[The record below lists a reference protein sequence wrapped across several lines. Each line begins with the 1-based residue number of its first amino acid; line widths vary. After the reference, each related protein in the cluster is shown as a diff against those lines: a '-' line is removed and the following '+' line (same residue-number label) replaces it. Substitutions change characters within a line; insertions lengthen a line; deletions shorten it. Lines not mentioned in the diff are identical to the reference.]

1 MSTVAQHHRVLV
13 AEMDEAGDSPAEIA
27 KKLGISAER
36 VEAILDQLDETDG
49 RPAHPD
55 DEHRAPAVEPVAP
68 EPRPATKSGPIV
80 VGSPA
85 RAPAQPKPVVVQ
97 PVPDWPPDETT
108 YRPTYLGPVDV
119 PAPTVLAEPE
129 PAKPAPVRRR
139 PKEKSAVALT
149 AEIEWADPPR
159 SKHGVGQAAHITAIV
174 NGLKEN
180 PGRWAAVQRGMR
192 TSSGARTWIKR
203 GCEAVCRREEAEP
216 GAPVTWTVYAR
227 WPA

>member
-85 RAPAQPKPVVVQ
+85 RAPSKPKPVVVHA
-97 PVPDWPPDETT
+97 VPDWPPDETT

-119 PAPTVLAEPE
+119 SAPTVLAEPV
-129 PAKPAPVRRR
+129 KPAR
-139 PKEKSAVALT
+139 PRQPPPKSVVALS
-149 AEIEWADPPR
+149 AEIEWAEPPP
-159 SKHGVGQAAHITAIV
+159 SKHGFGRAAEITAIV
-174 NGLKEN
+174 EGLKEH
-180 PGRWAAVQRGMR
+180 PGRWAAVQRAIR
-192 TSSGARTWIKR
+192 SSSGATTWIKR
-203 GCEAVCRREEAEP
+203 GCEAVSRRDETAVGEKP
-216 GAPVTWTVYAR
+216 TWTVYAR